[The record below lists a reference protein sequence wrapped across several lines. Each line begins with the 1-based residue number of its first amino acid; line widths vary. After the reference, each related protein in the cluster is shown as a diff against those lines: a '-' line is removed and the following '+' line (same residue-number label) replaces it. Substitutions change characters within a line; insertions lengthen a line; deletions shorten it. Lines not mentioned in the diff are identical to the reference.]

1 MQFYKSD
8 FIKPND
14 QSLWLQRGAAKE
26 QRFLFR
32 TWDGIMQRI
41 PREQELLF
49 AILFVSCWSEHLEW
63 WESWGLSKNKLLLA
77 AKCAVTWGRGLLVTL
92 MSTCVTCNLWL
103 YGDRVRECN
112 GYRKPASRV
121 PQLPF
126 PLDSICVCV
135 KTTSFCKASIK
146 CMLVHIAVRTRVGE
160 PKCLAQKRHCM
171 TFLHYCWISFS
182 KRRGFLTLGP
192 KLGAS
197 KRIFKEGECH
207 SGDVFS
213 DGHCFLPALFS
224 FMASALINV

>member
-41 PREQELLF
+41 PWEQELLF

-63 WESWGLSKNKLLLA
+63 WESWGLSENKLLWA
-77 AKCAVTWGRGLLVTL
+77 AKYGVTRGRGSLVTL
-92 MSTCVTCNLWL
+92 MSPCMTCNLWL
-103 YGDRVRECN
+103 CGDRVRGFS
-112 GYRKPASRV
+112 GYRKPVSKV

-126 PLDSICVCV
+126 PLDSSCVW
-135 KTTSFCKASIK
+135 KAATSLYKASIK
-146 CMLVHIAVRTRVGE
+146 CVLAYIAVRTGVGE

-171 TFLHYCWISFS
+171 TFLHHRRISFS
-182 KRRGFLTLGP
+182 KGRGFLTL
-192 KLGAS
+192 
-197 KRIFKEGECH
+197 RTQT
-207 SGDVFS
+207 
-213 DGHCFLPALFS
+213 
-224 FMASALINV
+224 